1 MRRGMERRSDTK
13 QELSDE
19 ADNSLQMAPE
29 LMLELA
35 RKAAELLVARTET
48 LPGENAWDGEFR
60 QGLEKQLLK
69 DPPKDGRPPVGGH

>member
-1 MRRGMERRSDTK
+1 MERRSDTK

-19 ADNSLQMAPE
+19 TGNGLQMAPE

-35 RKAAELLVARTET
+35 HKAAELLVARTET

-69 DPPKDGRPPVGGH
+69 DPPEAGRPPVE